1 MVSNQVSPP
10 PVPRLRGSFEGMT
23 TTVPVPP
30 PTVVLPSTPELRHF
44 PDRDRYE
51 LWSGD
56 ELIGVEG
63 YERRDDGTLVLLH
76 TVVTEKY
83 GRAGFARLLVASVL
97 DELAADGDKII
108 PVCTYVQK
116 FLERFPQYQSL
127 VAPA

>member
-1 MVSNQVSPP
+1 
-10 PVPRLRGSFEGMT
+10 MT

-30 PTVVLPSTPELRHF
+30 PTVELPSAPELRHF

-63 YERRDDGTLVLLH
+63 YEQRDDGTLVLLH

-97 DELAADGDKII
+97 DQLAAEGTKVV

-116 FLERFPQYQSL
+116 FLERFPQYRAA
-127 VAPA
+127 VVPA